1 MASIARKNLLE
12 DLPRF
17 LVAQAG
23 IMFAVSLVTI
33 QTGLQAGFARS
44 SSLLID
50 RSRADIW
57 VASKNM
63 EHLGL
68 TLSLPY
74 KRVTQAGKV
83 EGVDRAEGALIQGG
97 VWHQEPT
104 DKIASITIVGASPEG
119 LLFSPANLIQ
129 GSFSDLKEPYTF
141 ITDKSNLKSLN
152 IKQVGELGK
161 FGSIRANLV
170 GLTQGTQ
177 SIVFGNIVF
186 TSLESA
192 NAFVNTG
199 PTDRRLV
206 RDDNSTPTPAPRA
219 IASTDPITF
228 VLVRA
233 KPGENIEELKR
244 RIEDALPNTRAYTRE
259 EMALLTQSYWQQR
272 SGIGFILGLGA
283 VVGVLV
289 GVVVVGQI
297 LYASVSDRI
306 KEFGTLKAMG
316 ASDLFIYSVIV
327 EQGLWMAILGYLPGM
342 ALCLGVAAW
351 TAQTQGIAILIT
363 PASAVIVFGITV
375 VMCVGS
381 AIFAIQ
387 KVTRVDPAIVF
398 KG

>member
-1 MASIARKNLLE
+1 MASIARKNLIE
-12 DLPRF
+12 DISRF

-23 IMFAVSLVTI
+23 ITFAVSLVTI

-63 EHLGL
+63 VHLDL
-68 TLSLPY
+68 TRPIPY
-74 KRVTQAGKV
+74 KRVSEASKV
-83 EGVDRAEGALIQGG
+83 KGVDRAEAAIIRGAL
-97 VWHQEPT
+97 WHQEQV
-104 DKIASITIVGASPEG
+104 DKITSISIIGSPPEG
-119 LLFSPANLIQ
+119 LLFPRENLIQ
-129 GSFSDLKEPYTF
+129 GNFSDLKEPYTF
-141 ITDKSNLKSLN
+141 ITDKNNLESLN
-152 IKQVGELGK
+152 IKQIGD
-161 FGSIRANLV
+161 FGTIESIRGNLI
-170 GLTQGTQ
+170 GLTEGTQ

-192 NAFVNTG
+192 NAYTNTG
-199 PTDRRLV
+199 PTDRREV
-206 RDDNSTPTPAPRA
+206 RDDNSTPIPAPRA
-219 IASTDPITF
+219 IASTDLISY
-228 VLVRA
+228 VLIKA
-233 KPGENIEELKR
+233 KPGENIEELKAR
-244 RIEDALPNTRAYTRE
+244 LEKALPNTRAYTRE
-259 EMALLTQSYWQQR
+259 EMALLTQTYWQER

-283 VVGVLV
+283 VVGIIV

-316 ASDLFIYSVIV
+316 ASDWFIYRVIV

-342 ALCLGVAAW
+342 ALCFGVAAW
-351 TAQTQGIAILIT
+351 TAQTQGIAILIA
-363 PASAVIVFGITV
+363 PASALAVFGITV

-381 AIFAIQ
+381 AFFAIQ